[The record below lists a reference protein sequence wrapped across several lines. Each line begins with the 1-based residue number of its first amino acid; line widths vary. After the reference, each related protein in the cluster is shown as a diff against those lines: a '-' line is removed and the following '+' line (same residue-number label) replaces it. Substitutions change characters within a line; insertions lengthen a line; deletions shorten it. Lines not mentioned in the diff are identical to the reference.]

1 MVWLGSIKIIFQ
13 REKEIALK
21 VLKYSAR
28 MLCRVGMN
36 IYKNNGA
43 LGRCQPRL
51 RSFRLRE
58 VTSHV
63 LGGPRMGSVPPLG
76 GQPGSP

>member
-1 MVWLGSIKIIFQ
+1 MWLGSIKMIFQ

-36 IYKNNGA
+36 VYKNNGA
-43 LGRCQPRL
+43 LGRCQPPAPEL
-51 RSFRLRE
+51 PFA
-58 VTSHV
+58 
-63 LGGPRMGSVPPLG
+63 
-76 GQPGSP
+76 

>member
-1 MVWLGSIKIIFQ
+1 MWLASIEMIFQ

-36 IYKNNGA
+36 VYKNNS
-43 LGRCQPRL
+43 P
-51 RSFRLRE
+51 
-58 VTSHV
+58 
-63 LGGPRMGSVPPLG
+63 GPVPA
-76 GQPGSP
+76 PGSGASVYAR